1 MRTIAHLS
9 DLHFGRHEP
18 LVEEALYASLSGARP
33 DLVVV
38 SGDFTQRAL
47 KSQFQ
52 AARTFLD
59 RLNLLKL
66 VIPGNHDMPLYD
78 IPARLFHPLEN
89 FRRYIAPAGIPGAR
103 HVDEEIAVLGLN
115 TARRFTGKNGR
126 VSDEQME
133 EIQRFFQAQKSG
145 VTRILVTHHPL
156 GSAEGHAKVEHAF
169 RSDAAL
175 RAVEKAGVHL
185 LLSGHHHQAASGEID
200 SEIADHDRVLIIHA
214 GTAISNRLRGG
225 EGNSYNLL
233 AVERNRLKVTVM
245 ECHSV
250 EGFRPLSETI
260 FVFAAG
266 RWKRS
271 TTQVSA
277 AAVPA

>member
-1 MRTIAHLS
+1 MRNIAHLS

-18 LVEEALYASLSGARP
+18 LVEEALLASLAGSAP

-47 KSQFQ
+47 KAQFA
-52 AARTFLD
+52 AARAFLD
-59 RLNLLKL
+59 RLSLPKL
-66 VIPGNHDMPLYD
+66 VIPGNHDVPLYD
-78 IPARLFHPLEN
+78 IPARLFHPMEN

-103 HVDEEIAVLGLN
+103 HVDDEIAVLGLN

-126 VSDEQME
+126 VSDEQMD
-133 EIQRFFQAQKSG
+133 EIQRFFLAQKSA
-145 VTRILVTHHPL
+145 VTKILVTHHPL

-169 RSDAAL
+169 GADAAL

-200 SEIADHDRVLIIHA
+200 AETADHDRVLIIHA

-233 AVERNRLKVTVM
+233 AVERNRLKITVM
-245 ECHSV
+245 ECHSL
-250 EGFRPLSETI
+250 EGFRPVSETT
-260 FVFAAG
+260 FVFSGG
-266 RWKRS
+266 RWTRS
-271 TTQVSA
+271 ATTLS